1 MWLYEDEEFNPSP
14 ADMQWEGFVY
24 EIYDTA
30 NGMKYI
36 GKKNFWSVRR
46 LKPLKGKT
54 RRRVQKKE
62 SDWRKYHGSNEKI
75 MKLVEEN
82 DTTRWRRTILRLCRS
97 KGEMSYFETKLQFE
111 KNVLFDPNY
120 YNEFIGLK
128 LHSKHVAHLS
138 EEMLNDR
145 PGSKASQPVDVGSE
159 GTSDPE

>member
-1 MWLYEDEEFNPSP
+1 MWIFEGKEFNPSP
-14 ADMQWEGFVY
+14 DEMQWEGFVY

-75 MKLVEEN
+75 IQLVEES
-82 DTTRWRRTILRLCRS
+82 DPSRWKRTILRLCRS
-97 KGEMSYFETKLQFE
+97 KGEMSYWEAKLQFD
-111 KNVLFDPNY
+111 KNVLFDPKY

-128 LHSKHVAHLS
+128 IHSKHVASIS
-138 EEMLNDR
+138 EEMLNDTK
-145 PGSKASQPVDVGSE
+145 GN
-159 GTSDPE
+159 TSS